1 MNSDKLRNTV
11 ELVGIFGL
19 LASLI
24 FVGLELRASNVQAR
38 AAAFQAIGIA
48 TAEFHQSMDD
58 RQIRLYQ
65 QVFDAE
71 AIQTWSYGDWLAF
84 DRRMR
89 ADLRL
94 FETVLL
100 QVDQGLLPE
109 AAINNLGFRIFG
121 DGILAIPGVACL
133 WPRLSQGAGAVGAKA
148 REWIENGT
156 PEAERV
162 LCPVDLSTLRES
174 YDWDEDEVAGP

>member
-1 MNSDKLRNTV
+1 MRSEKLRNTV
-11 ELVGIFGL
+11 ELVGILGL

-48 TAEFHQSMDD
+48 TSEFHQSMDD
-58 RQIRLYQ
+58 RLNLLYEQ
-65 QVFDAE
+65 AFDPE
-71 AIQTWSYGDWLAF
+71 AIQNWSYTDWLAF

-89 ADLRL
+89 ADVRL
-94 FETVLL
+94 FETTYL

-148 REWIENGT
+148 RAWIENGT
-156 PEAERV
+156 PEAERAN
-162 LCPVDLSTLRES
+162 CPVDLSALRES
-174 YDWDEDEVAGP
+174 YDWDGNEPAGS